1 MPRLDP
7 GIHGNLERSRQE
19 GVDGRLKPGH
29 DVKKTMARM
38 TGNLARLV
46 AAILFV
52 LMPLSAALAEGFV
65 AGTEDVPLM
74 PGLAPVPGSS
84 IVFDKPEGR
93 IVEAQATG
101 KVTRAAAR
109 AFYGA
114 SLPQLGWTAAG
125 ADAWRR
131 EGEVLR
137 LDYREERGILTLG
150 FTLSPQ

>member
-1 MPRLDP
+1 
-7 GIHGNLERSRQE
+7 
-19 GVDGRLKPGH
+19 
-29 DVKKTMARM
+29 M
-38 TGNLARLV
+38 TGGVTRGSSARVTLSGIALLLCLTIPLA
-46 AAILFV
+46 AAFAGTFV
-52 LMPLSAALAEGFV
+52 P
-65 AGTEDVPLM
+65 GTEDVPLM
-74 PGLAPVPGSS
+74 AGLTPVTGSS
-84 IVFDKPEGR
+84 LVFDKPEGR
-93 IVEAQATG
+93 IVEAQASG